1 MNIGNWNITPAGI
14 EWAGDTLN
22 RFTIKTSQLS
32 ETVTL
37 EDGMPE
43 MYKWILLATEEEWL
57 TEDDLYDFNHAF
69 IYAAAGSG
77 IPFDYEL
84 FDRTL
89 TYQFELLDEEIEQQ
103 PLMPLETPGAEE
115 TADAEQMRK
124 EAFSERD

>member
-1 MNIGNWNITPAGI
+1 MNFGNWKISNTGI
-14 EWAGDTLN
+14 QWVGDTLN
-22 RFTIKTSQLS
+22 RFTIDSKQLP

-37 EDGMPE
+37 EEGMPE

-69 IYAAAGSG
+69 LYATGVANLA
-77 IPFDYEL
+77 FDYET

-89 TYQFELLDEEIEQQ
+89 SYQYDLLDAEAEQQ
-103 PLMPLETPGAEE
+103 PLSSVDSPNAEE
-115 TADAEQMRK
+115 TADLEQQRK